1 MWEARVAWVVKKC
14 GGYSP
19 PTPPANDFQSH
30 FKVYTPPAHSH
41 AGVFGL
47 PSDGMSLA
55 SQDGGSCE

>member
-47 PSDGMSLA
+47 PGWVK
-55 SQDGGSCE
+55 